1 MGHYSSEWTVEEE
14 GVRPTFGFFP
24 SVAIALLR
32 TLSEFDVTPP
42 SASRVSCAS
51 EWVCQY
57 IAGRNRRR
65 RGPFNNGKQGGERYD
80 WRTEKSF
87 FPLSRALP
95 FRIIPSR
102 MLFHLVR
109 VVPSFPIAH
118 DWLQGGMKKGAE
130 LRASTILPPPSL
142 GKIGAQQKA
151 NYAKQWKKE
160 RKGRRQAGGSFGK

>member
-1 MGHYSSEWTVEEE
+1 MLHTLLGPGPANTQRPVKILRGHPGPVIGPVPSPVE
-14 GVRPTFGFFP
+14 
-24 SVAIALLR
+24 AL
-32 TLSEFDVTPP
+32 
-42 SASRVSCAS
+42 
-51 EWVCQY
+51 
-57 IAGRNRRR
+57 
-65 RGPFNNGKQGGERYD
+65 D

-109 VVPSFPIAH
+109 AVPSFPIAH

-130 LRASTILPPPSL
+130 LRASTIFPPLPSL

-151 NYAKQWKKE
+151 NYAKQWKK
-160 RKGRRQAGGSFGK
+160 KGREGGRREGALGNSRVISMWVGWSRRR

>member
-1 MGHYSSEWTVEEE
+1 M
-14 GVRPTFGFFP
+14 
-24 SVAIALLR
+24 I
-32 TLSEFDVTPP
+32 
-42 SASRVSCAS
+42 
-51 EWVCQY
+51 
-57 IAGRNRRR
+57 
-65 RGPFNNGKQGGERYD
+65 GER
-80 WRTEKSF
+80 RNPS

-109 VVPSFPIAH
+109 VAPSFPIAH

-130 LRASTILPPPSL
+130 LRASTIFPPPPSL